1 MERYLRVN
9 YYTKIQTDAL
19 VENRYCRIVALM
31 RDKMIS
37 SSSDEYLRRYYKFA
51 EITER
56 IPKIAKYYRNYL
68 LFFCKPIFSNLF
80 INKLIH
86 VYGELKGELYYNHNY
101 GNKNKDN
108 EKDDKNK
115 NNNNNNINTSASKKN
130 KGKTNDKM
138 LHTTIKNEIDKNS
151 MTISTICKD
160 NSYLNM
166 NPLNDEINTNV
177 IYQNN
182 NNNYNYKGN
191 KTQNNF
197 NKFSFTS
204 ANNYNNNNL
213 NENKNFLPLY
223 YNDKNRDLNLN
234 TNTNINSNSN
244 LRKSYDVK
252 NLNIKKNDFNNINFN
267 NNFNKNMQKTNYN
280 NFDNMNML
288 NNYNNYNQI
297 PSSATNINR
306 NNINYNVKENLGS
319 KNIRKNSTS
328 ANIKYSS
335 SKFIIYICFI
345 LYIFFNQIK

>member
-1 MERYLRVN
+1 LERYLRIN

-31 RDKMIS
+31 RDNMIS
-37 SSSDEYLRRYYKFA
+37 TSSDEYLRRYYKFA

-86 VYGELKGELYYNHNY
+86 VYGELKGELYYNQNY
-101 GNKNKDN
+101 GNKNKEN
-108 EKDDKNK
+108 EKDERNK

-130 KGKTNDKM
+130 RGKTPDKM

-166 NPLNDEINTNV
+166 NPLNDEMNSNV
-177 IYQNN
+177 INN
-182 NNNYNYKGN
+182 NKNNYNSDNYNNKGN

-197 NKFSFTS
+197 NKFSLNS
-204 ANNYNNNNL
+204 VNNL

-223 YNDKNRDLNLN
+223 YNDKNKDLNV
-234 TNTNINSNSN
+234 NINSNSN
-244 LRKSYDVK
+244 LNQNTNLRKSNDIK
-252 NLNIKKNDFNNINFN
+252 NINSKKNEHNNIIYN
-267 NNFNKNMQKTNYN
+267 NNKNPNTQKGNN
-280 NFDNMNML
+280 NFDNLNMF
-288 NNYNNYNQI
+288 NNNNHNYNNNQV
-297 PSSATNINR
+297 PSSATNINK
-306 NNINYNVKENLGS
+306 NNINHYAKENLGS
-319 KNIRKNSTS
+319 KIIRKNSTGT
-328 ANIKYSS
+328 NMKYSS
-335 SKFIIYICFI
+335 SKY
-345 LYIFFNQIK
+345 